1 MIIRVPE
8 NKLLEHIRK
17 IDKDTLHIE
26 NSLEF
31 ENSYNYFSTNKFWVK
46 DKSYQFLNENLSDI
60 LKKLNSV
67 SLIDLG
73 CYVGSLPIFL
83 QKNNYLD
90 KVHYTGVDLIQSA
103 LNIAKK
109 HFPELN
115 FQKEDLQYFKTE
127 LSYDIVYSKG
137 TIISTFYP
145 DLALDSILNID
156 GKYIILCH
164 QPLFLKNNSSNKY
177 ETILVIKNE
186 NIYTSTVL
194 YQDYFLRAI
203 QQSNYKILKVKKR
216 FFSTKVENF
225 QNYFLYDFILQK
237 KNE

>member
-1 MIIRVPE
+1 MNPGT
-8 NKLLEHIRK
+8 H
-17 IDKDTLHIE
+17 
-26 NSLEF
+26 
-31 ENSYNYFSTNKFWVK
+31 NY
-46 DKSYQFLNENLSDI
+46 DD
-60 LKKLNSV
+60 
-67 SLIDLG
+67 
-73 CYVGSLPIFL
+73 P
-83 QKNNYLD
+83 
-90 KVHYTGVDLIQSA
+90 
-103 LNIAKK
+103 
-109 HFPELN
+109 
-115 FQKEDLQYFKTE
+115 
-127 LSYDIVYSKG
+127 
-137 TIISTFYP
+137 
-145 DLALDSILNID
+145 LNID

-203 QQSNYKILKVKKR
+203 QHSNYKILKVKKR